1 MQNTLL
7 IFQIFIA
14 VILSA
19 MIMLQVKG
27 NGFGRAWGD
36 LGGGSFTR
44 RGLESLIFKL
54 TFVFSFLFLLIS
66 IMSFLI

>member
-7 IFQIFIA
+7 ILQIIIA
-14 VILSA
+14 AILGS

-27 NGFGRAWGD
+27 NGFGRAWGG
-36 LGGGSFTR
+36 LGGGNFTR

-54 TFVFSFLFLLIS
+54 TFVFSFLFLFIS